1 MVVVGIVV
9 FLPLL
14 PLYQNMIM
22 YMNANLLNEYHKR
35 KEVRPKY
42 FSEKNGFRY
51 HKIKTTKK
59 KNKGIFK

>member
-1 MVVVGIVV
+1 
-9 FLPLL
+9 
-14 PLYQNMIM
+14 M

-51 HKIKTTKK
+51 HKIKTTKQ
-59 KNKGIFK
+59 KNKGIVK